1 MIQKFLRNFF
11 IGSALLLLL
20 CMATVVLF
28 DPFFQYHKPLPGLKA
43 VLTDKEYQCV
53 GSLKNFDYDSVIAGS
68 SVSENYNNR

>member
-28 DPFFQYHKPLPGLKA
+28 DPFFNITSPCPA
-43 VLTDKEYQCV
+43 
-53 GSLKNFDYDSVIAGS
+53 
-68 SVSENYNNR
+68 